1 MKSISLS
8 RSHRRK
14 TRVSS
19 DMIGT
24 AERPRISVYRS
35 SKHIYAQAIDD
46 MSGTTLAS
54 YSSSQVVVS
63 GADKNS
69 KTKKASQV
77 GKELAKLLQEKK
89 ISKGIFD
96 RGASSYLGR
105 VKALCDGL
113 REAGITI

>member
-1 MKSISLS
+1 MKKISLS
-8 RSHRRK
+8 RAHRRK

-46 MSGTTLAS
+46 VSGTTLAS
-54 YSSSQVVVS
+54 YSSSQVVKD
-63 GADKNS
+63 ADKNS